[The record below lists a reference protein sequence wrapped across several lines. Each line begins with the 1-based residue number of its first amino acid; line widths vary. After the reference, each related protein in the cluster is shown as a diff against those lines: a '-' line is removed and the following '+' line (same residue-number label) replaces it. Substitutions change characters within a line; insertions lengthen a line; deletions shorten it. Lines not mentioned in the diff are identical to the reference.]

1 MLERKGPSN
10 MAVINLQDG
19 KPRLGICTI
28 FEGIQKLRGQYFG
41 SFLTTYLTIVN
52 YLIKQLK
59 IHRKM
64 NFKHYILMQQI

>member
-28 FEGIQKLRGQYFG
+28 LGGIQKLRGQYFG
-41 SFLTTYLTIVN
+41 SFLTTYLTILN
-52 YLIKQLK
+52 STALYFIIENPPK
-59 IHRKM
+59 
-64 NFKHYILMQQI
+64 NEF